1 MSKEKFQF
9 TEEELEQE
17 LGSWEIKP
25 VANGFAQSYKTLY
38 KTYRTTIA
46 AKSFLIPN
54 KQTGEIHHFDIS
66 IRIFKRN
73 KKTDPWEEQIET
85 DQNPFGYHR
94 QLDINA
100 GNGKAVRKLTN
111 FLLAQHELVGSKI
124 ESYKVV
130 VDKPT
135 DIDVQEFIKKM
146 SFGQIEEFSQGI
158 KIHTLK
164 DYRDFLRDNL
174 DKNESF
180 IQNWLDEDNSKY
192 RKQRCL
198 IFGLEFIDHKREGEL
213 SRKRFDILTRSSITN
228 NEYVLIELKS
238 PCDDIFKVVE
248 KNTSNKGTSVEYHL
262 SPQLSRA
269 IPQILRYK
277 SKFEKLPEDDDDFR
291 RIGLKKGEIKKCI
304 ILLGQKNDDLVWM
317 DHFKSLTNNL
327 GGGLEILTYSDLI
340 EKLDVTIKNL
350 EENLELE

>member
-1 MSKEKFQF
+1 MSKEEFHF
-9 TEEELEQE
+9 TDEELEQE
-17 LGSWEIKP
+17 LGSWEIQP
-25 VANGFAQSYKTLY
+25 RANGFAKSYKTLY
-38 KTYRTTIA
+38 KTHWTTIA

-54 KQTGEIHHFDIS
+54 KETGKIHHFDIS

-73 KKTDPWEEQIET
+73 KKSDPWEEQIET
-85 DQNPFGYHR
+85 DENPYGYHR
-94 QLDINA
+94 QLDIDA
-100 GNGKAVRKLTN
+100 GGGKAVRELTN
-111 FLLAQHELVGSKI
+111 FLLAQYELIGSKI
-124 ESYKVV
+124 ESNKVV
-130 VDKPT
+130 IDKPT
-135 DIDVQEFIKKM
+135 DIDVQEFIRKM
-146 SFGQIEEFSQGI
+146 SLGQIEDFSQGI
-158 KIHTLK
+158 KIKALK
-164 DYRDFLRDNL
+164 EYRDFLENNL

-180 IQNWLDEDNSKY
+180 IQDWLDEENGKY

-213 SRKRFDILTRSSITN
+213 SRKRFDILTKSSMTS

-238 PCDDIFKVVE
+238 PCDDIFKIVQ
-248 KNTSNKGTSVEYHL
+248 KNTSNDGTSVEYHL

-277 SKFEKLPEDDDDFR
+277 SKFEKLPEDDDDLR
-291 RIGLKKGEIKKCI
+291 RIGLPKGEIKKCI
-304 ILLGQKNDDLVWM
+304 ILLGKKSDDPVWV
-317 DHFKSLTNNL
+317 DHFKSLKNNL

>member
-1 MSKEKFQF
+1 MSNEQFQF
-9 TEEELEQE
+9 TDEELEQE

-38 KTYRTTIA
+38 KTFRTTIA

-54 KQTGEIHHFDIS
+54 KDTGEIHHFNIS
-66 IRIFKRN
+66 IRVFKRN
-73 KKTDPWEEQIET
+73 KKSDPWEEQIEK
-85 DQNPFGYHR
+85 DQNPFGHHR

-100 GNGKAVRKLTN
+100 GNGKAVRELTN
-111 FLLAQHELVGSKI
+111 FLLAQHELVGTKI
-124 ESYKVV
+124 ESNKVII
-130 VDKPT
+130 DKPNEF
-135 DIDVQEFIKKM
+135 DIQEFINKM
-146 SFGQIEEFSQGI
+146 SFGQIEDFSQGI
-158 KIHTLK
+158 KIQSLK
-164 DYRDFLRDNL
+164 KYRDFLHRNL

-180 IQNWLDEDNSKY
+180 IQGWLDEENGKY

-213 SRKRFDILTRSSITN
+213 SRKRFDILTRSSMNN
-228 NEYVLIELKS
+228 NEYALIELKS
-238 PCDDIFKVVE
+238 PCDDIFKIIE
-248 KNTSNKGTSVEYHL
+248 KETSNGGTSVEYHL

-277 SKFEKLPEDDDDFR
+277 SKFEKLPEDNDDLR
-291 RIGLKKGEIKKCI
+291 RIGLPKGEIKKCI
-304 ILLGQKNDDLVWM
+304 ILLGKKNDDPVWV
-317 DHFKSLTNNL
+317 DHFKSLKNNL